1 MSKQFRDLMA
11 EIPTCVGVVVV
22 RFGDQLQ
29 ACTISSLTSLS
40 VELGKEEVLFV
51 LRSGS
56 STGEALRACQDF
68 GINILSESQAA
79 IAAAAGGSLKDV
91 QLHEF
96 LHDLVKTQHPN
107 ELNFENVKVFLSL
120 KLDRVIPCETSD
132 IFICRVVTEDS
143 FFDDELTPLVYCNRK
158 FGSVLVEQGSFS
170 G

>member
-1 MSKQFRDLMA
+1 MSKQFRDLLA
-11 EIPTCVGVVVV
+11 EIPTCVGVVLV
-22 RFGDQLQ
+22 RIGDQLQ

-56 STGEALRACQDF
+56 STGEALRVCQQF

-79 IAAAAGGSLKDV
+79 IAAAAGGLLKNV
-91 QLHEF
+91 ELHEF
-96 LHDLVKTQHPN
+96 LNDLVKTQNPN
-107 ELNFENVKVFLSL
+107 ELKFENVKLFLSL

-132 IFICRVVTEDS
+132 IFICRVVIEES
-143 FFDDELTPLVYCNRK
+143 FFDDELIPLIYCSRK
-158 FGSVLVEQGSFS
+158 FGSILVGQGSFS